1 MKAHFEKE
9 TGIKVRYDTY
19 DNNEI
24 LHAKLLAGKTG
35 YDIVVPSSNWAKLQ
49 IEGGLYQKLDKAK
62 LSNWKNLDPA
72 ILKQMQAFD
81 PGNAYLVDWL
91 WSYTTVGIN
100 VDKVKQALGETPM
113 PDNAWD
119 LVFNPIYT
127 NKLKSCGITLLD
139 TSSEVFPIALHYL
152 GRDPYSK
159 NPADY
164 QAAFAMLKK
173 VRPDIKRF
181 NSGGQIEDLASGQV
195 CVALGWAGDFNL
207 ARKRA
212 KENNLAQNIVALL
225 PKTGGLMFMDTM
237 AIPADAPHP
246 NNAHLF
252 INYIRDELLIVLGT
266 SSSESA
272 LPKLML
278 KLEKMGC
285 ARSVVG
291 LVVPTGY
298 SFNLDGT
305 NIYMTMAALFI
316 AQATNTELTLT
327 QELTIVG
334 VAMLTSKGASGITG
348 AGFITLASTLA
359 VVPSIPIAGMALI
372 LGIDRFMSEAR
383 ALTNIIGN
391 AVATVV
397 ISRSENELDM
407 AKMHQALNGDLPD
420 DPLPVAPHAAAAD

>member
-1 MKAHFEKE
+1 MLLSLSAIAGAAVSEEKVLNIYNWSDYLAPDTIPNFEKE
-9 TGIKVRYDTY
+9 TGIKVRYDIF
-19 DNNEI
+19 DSNEI
-24 LHAKLLAGKTG
+24 LHAKLIARKTG

-49 IEGGLYQKLDKAK
+49 IEGGLYRKLDKAK
-62 LSNWKNLDPA
+62 LTNWKNLDPA

-113 PDNAWD
+113 PDNSWD
-119 LVFNPIYT
+119 LVFNPSYT

-159 NPADY
+159 NAADY

-252 INYIRDELLIVLGT
+252 INYILR
-266 SSSESA
+266 
-272 LPKLML
+272 
-278 KLEKMGC
+278 
-285 ARSVVG
+285 
-291 LVVPTGY
+291 
-298 SFNLDGT
+298 
-305 NIYMTMAALFI
+305 
-316 AQATNTELTLT
+316 AQVHAN
-327 QELTIVG
+327 
-334 VAMLTSKGASGITG
+334 
-348 AGFITLASTLA
+348 
-359 VVPSIPIAGMALI
+359 
-372 LGIDRFMSEAR
+372 
-383 ALTNIIGN
+383 LTNALSFANPNQAASPFVDASIRHNPTIFL
-391 AVATVV
+391 APSEVARLIPPGTVDNG
-397 ISRSENELDM
+397 SRRIMTRLFTRF
-407 AKMHQALNGDLPD
+407 KTGL
-420 DPLPVAPHAAAAD
+420 